1 MTTRI
6 VAIRTDE
13 RRLTPMTA
21 YDHAEHIRAIAGD
34 GLISESIEQRRQ
46 RQKAARQRLLIWLF
60 LIIPGCLAGWAVIV
74 WSALYLIEQVRR

>member
-34 GLISESIEQRRQ
+34 GLISESIEQRRS
-46 RQKAARQRLLIWLF
+46 RLRREMRARLVGW
-60 LIIPGCLAGWAVIV
+60 GLAFAV
-74 WSALYLIEQVRR
+74 SAPCGS

>member
-34 GLISESIEQRRQ
+34 GLISESLEQRRS
-46 RQKAARQRLLIWLF
+46 RLRREMRQRLV
-60 LIIPGCLAGWAVIV
+60 GWAVAAAV
-74 WSALYLIEQVRR
+74 SAVLWVVVFAAARWAMGAL